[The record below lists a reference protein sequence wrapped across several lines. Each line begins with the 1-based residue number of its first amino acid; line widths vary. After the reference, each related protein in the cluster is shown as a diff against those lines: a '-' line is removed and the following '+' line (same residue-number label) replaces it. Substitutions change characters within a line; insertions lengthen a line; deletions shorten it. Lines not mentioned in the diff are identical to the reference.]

1 MVLNIPEEYVRATR
15 LTEQEL
21 LVEIA
26 VLFFQKGKLTM
37 GQAVKLAELSQY
49 QFQWILAGR
58 DIPIHYDLEDYNEDL
73 ETINTLKL

>member
-37 GQAVKLAELSQY
+37 GQAAKLAELSQY

>member
-1 MVLNIPEEYVRATR
+1 MVLNIPEEYIRATR

-37 GQAVKLAELSQY
+37 GQAAKLAELSQY

-73 ETINTLKL
+73 ETINTLNL

>member
-1 MVLNIPEEYVRATR
+1 MVLNIPEEYIRATR

-37 GQAVKLAELSQY
+37 GQAAKLAELSQY